1 MMYKNYRT
9 VKTAIAPGLS
19 LSSSTQVTQGLADIS
34 PSKKRLV
41 KMRQFFGAMA
51 CVKSAAQGTYTVKLI
66 LVDGSTEYQMD
77 EVVLNAGESAVW
89 TYEEY
94 GLDLSNSETVKLE
107 ITGANTTSTDRVY
120 LFLRTRDV
128 V

>member
-1 MMYKNYRT
+1 
-9 VKTAIAPGLS
+9 
-19 LSSSTQVTQGLADIS
+19 
-34 PSKKRLV
+34 
-41 KMRQFFGAMA
+41 MRQFFGAMA
-51 CVKSAAQGTYTVKLI
+51 CVKSGAQGTYTVKLI

-107 ITGANTTSTDRVY
+107 FTGANTTSTDRVY